1 MVAADIPSFLPSM
14 SFRQRRVDRNDD
26 YSTSEG
32 SMKAF
37 MNGMMAPFTSCW
49 QPPME
54 SCTPANTAMYSC
66 FEQHPAVVSPG
77 RPRNVPHP
85 NSSCREVHSPHGEP
99 ASNIDV
105 ENPHAHD
112 VLCGR
117 GGSSNRHLGNMH
129 FRELVAANKKTYV
142 GLTKKQKMLVARKI
156 VDLVGRTNPPGRFL
170 AKDSASGLWYN
181 IGVPRSLEK
190 TSQALREKNSND
202 LPDVVQSSGSAVQA
216 LIKEGSSSKS
226 KDSKSVEAPPLI
238 VPSHLKEI
246 YCQDNMVGSESPRWP
261 IHDSQ
266 VPRMQQSRLR
276 SPSLNCPKSPPHT
289 YHHAPPRM
297 NDPRRMDSPSSPHY
311 GTHQYQHLE
320 SPMLDYRDHYE
331 YYGRSE
337 RQYGQ
342 IHTLLQPPRR
352 YRPYPQT
359 PVHHQ
364 MRSRY
369 QHNQSP
375 RTVTASSQMAV
386 VPSTPRRYHFDND
399 PCGFGRPYLPSTPPN
414 RPMAVPASTPVACRS
429 SSSHFV
435 RARSNASPERSQDV
449 KRQRRES
456 GVARRLSDASLST
469 KVQDYLS
476 LKDKPRSDVDRCFDI
491 KSPSGLLQGRE
502 HRSSMKSGSGKVETN
517 TPAGFSGLAALSTAA
532 FLKLD
537 ETPCS

>member
-1 MVAADIPSFLPSM
+1 VAADIPSFLPSM
-14 SFRQRRVDRNDD
+14 SFRQRRVERNDD

-32 SMKAF
+32 GMKAF
-37 MNGMMAPFTSCW
+37 MNGMMAPFTNCW

-54 SCTPANTAMYSC
+54 SCSPTNTARYSC

-77 RPRNVPHP
+77 RSRNIPHP
-85 NSSCREVHSPHGEP
+85 NSPSREVHSPHGES
-99 ASNIDV
+99 ASNVDV
-105 ENPHAHD
+105 EKPHEHD

-170 AKDSASGLWYN
+170 AKDSASGLWYD

-202 LPDVVQSSGSAVQA
+202 VPDAVQSSGSGSAVQES
-216 LIKEGSSSKS
+216 IKEDSSKS
-226 KDSKSVEAPPLI
+226 KDSRSVEAPPLI

-246 YCQDNMVGSESPRWP
+246 YCQDKMPGSERCGWP
-261 IHDSQ
+261 SHDSQ
-266 VPRMQQSRLR
+266 VPRMRQSRLR
-276 SPSLNCPKSPPHT
+276 SPSLNCPTSPPNT
-289 YHHAPPRM
+289 YHQAPPRM
-297 NDPRRMDSPSSPHY
+297 RDPRRMDSPSSPHY
-311 GTHQYQHLE
+311 GTRQYPHME

-342 IHTLLQPPRR
+342 IHSRLQPPRR

-364 MRSRY
+364 MRSHY
-369 QHNQSP
+369 QHHQSP
-375 RTVTASSQMAV
+375 RTVTASPQVV

-399 PCGFGRPYLPSTPPN
+399 PCGFGRPYLPSTPPS
-414 RPMAVPASTPVACRS
+414 RPMPVPGSTPVAYRP
-429 SSSHFV
+429 SSSHFM
-435 RARSNASPERSQDV
+435 RGRPNASPERTQDF
-449 KRQRRES
+449 KRQRSES
-456 GVARRLSDASLST
+456 GVPRRLSDASLST
-469 KVQDYLS
+469 KVQDSLS
-476 LKDKPRSDVDRCFDI
+476 LKEKSRDASDRSFEI

-502 HRSSMKSGSGKVETN
+502 HRSSMKSGSAKVETN
-517 TPAGFSGLAALSTAA
+517 SQVGFSGLAALSTAA

-537 ETPCS
+537 ETPRS